1 MNAVCVHICV
11 AALSGDT
18 ESIIVWLGLHGV
30 SGLVAAGA
38 CVPML
43 TVCGR
48 SLAVC
53 QTHPFDWANCRLIG
67 CWPMFGDGN

>member
-1 MNAVCVHICV
+1 MNAVCVCVHMCV
-11 AALSGDT
+11 AALSGGT
-18 ESIIVWLGLHGV
+18 LLWLGLHGV
-30 SGLVAAGA
+30 SGLVAACA

-53 QTHPFDWANCRLIG
+53 QTHPLIG
-67 CWPMFGDGN
+67 QLQIDWVLADVW